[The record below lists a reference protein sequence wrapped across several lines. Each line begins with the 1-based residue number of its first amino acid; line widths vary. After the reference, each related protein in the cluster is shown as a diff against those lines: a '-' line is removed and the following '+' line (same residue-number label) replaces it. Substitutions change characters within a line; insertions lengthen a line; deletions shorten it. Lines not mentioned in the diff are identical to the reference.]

1 MKYYSEKLN
10 KIFDTVEALEAAE
23 KEKNKKEQIL
33 EKYEK
38 QLDELFESITKDC
51 EKYIDVYDK
60 YVKEKQK
67 NAPGSTVPYELCQ
80 FDELINNLFK

>member
-23 KEKNKKEQIL
+23 KEKSKKEQIL

-38 QLDELFESITKDC
+38 QLDELCEIITKDC
-51 EKYIDVYDK
+51 EKYLDVYDR
-60 YVKEKQK
+60 YVKESKK
-67 NAPGSTVPYELCQ
+67 NTPGSTVPYELCQ